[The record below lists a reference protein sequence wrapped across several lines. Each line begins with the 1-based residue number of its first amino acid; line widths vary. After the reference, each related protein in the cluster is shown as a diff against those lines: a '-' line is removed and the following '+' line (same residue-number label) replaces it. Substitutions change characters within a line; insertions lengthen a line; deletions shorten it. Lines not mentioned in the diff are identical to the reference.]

1 MNREALDAMAAR
13 ASLRFSEPRE
23 KGETGE
29 ERAMRR
35 YGKGGAG
42 EGRDGRTV
50 CVLAFLVA
58 FGA

>member
-1 MNREALDAMAAR
+1 MAAR